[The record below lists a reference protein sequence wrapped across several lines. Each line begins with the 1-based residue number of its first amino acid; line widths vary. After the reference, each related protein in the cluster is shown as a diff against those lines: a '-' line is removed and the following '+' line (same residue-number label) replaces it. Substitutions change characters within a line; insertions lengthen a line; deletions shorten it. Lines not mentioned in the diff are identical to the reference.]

1 MPREK
6 GAVLKRIPPPLL
18 DSYSTS
24 LFLDGEKRSV
34 SSPFVPC
41 HKHPVT
47 EPKHYNE
54 LIAKESRHWGEVRQD
69 PQNPQIW
76 HDPKLFEIFFGKE
89 YLHLLDRA
97 LANGPRILELG
108 CGEGNLT
115 LELTSRGMDLTA
127 IDLST
132 ERVERARLRAKERNL
147 PIQPNWIVADLN
159 TFPLPRNRFD
169 SVVAH
174 DSLHH
179 ILYLGH
185 LCEEVTEALKPGGH
199 FIVIDYV
206 GMGFLR
212 KLFAGFL
219 YGILPTYQPYSA
231 KWKLRKRLSGFLATE
246 GQKRRSLAQQSP
258 EALHEHSPFE
268 EISQQSIIDEIK
280 KRFEIVEQQSFCP
293 FWFYL
298 AAKIRVP
305 ARWKYPIARFLRSCD
320 NLIARLHLARGAYI
334 LIVARN
340 TSSAK

>member
-1 MPREK
+1 
-6 GAVLKRIPPPLL
+6 
-18 DSYSTS
+18 
-24 LFLDGEKRSV
+24 
-34 SSPFVPC
+34 
-41 HKHPVT
+41 VT
-47 EPKHYNE
+47 ETKRYDE
-54 LIAKESRHWGEVRQD
+54 LIAKESRHWGQVRQD

-89 YLHLLDRA
+89 YQHLLDCA
-97 LANGPRILELG
+97 VAYGPRILELG
-108 CGEGNLT
+108 CGEGNLA
-115 LELTSRGMDLTA
+115 LNLASHGMDLTA
-127 IDLST
+127 IDLSN
-132 ERVERARLRAKERNL
+132 ERIERARTRARELNL
-147 PIQPNWIVADLN
+147 QIQPNWIVADLN
-159 TFPLPRNRFD
+159 TFLLPRNGFD

-179 ILYLGH
+179 ILHLGR
-185 LCEEVTEALKPGGH
+185 LCEEVTEALKPRGH
-199 FIVIDYV
+199 FIVMDYV

-219 YGILPTYQPYSA
+219 YGILPTYQPYRA
-231 KWKLRKRLSGFLATE
+231 KWKLRKRLSGFLANE
-246 GQKRRSLAQQSP
+246 GQKRRALDKEAP
-258 EALHEHSPFE
+258 EVLHEESPFE

-280 KRFEIVEQQSFCP
+280 KRFELIEQQSFCP

-320 NLIARLHLARGAYI
+320 NLITRLHLARGAYI

>member
-1 MPREK
+1 
-6 GAVLKRIPPPLL
+6 
-18 DSYSTS
+18 
-24 LFLDGEKRSV
+24 
-34 SSPFVPC
+34 
-41 HKHPVT
+41 VT
-47 EPKHYNE
+47 ETSQYDD

-89 YLHLLDRA
+89 YRHFLDRT

-115 LELTSRGMDLTA
+115 LELSSCGMDLTA

-132 ERVERARLRAKERNL
+132 ERIERARTRAMGLNL
-147 PIQPNWIVADLN
+147 QIQPNWIVADLN
-159 TFPLPRNRFD
+159 TFPLPKNGFD

-179 ILYLGH
+179 ILHLGP
-185 LCEEVTEALKPGGH
+185 LCEEVKHALKPGGY
-199 FIVIDYV
+199 FIVMDYV

-212 KLFAGFL
+212 KLLAGSL
-219 YGILPTYQPYSA
+219 YGILPTYQPYSV
-231 KWKLRKRLSGFLATE
+231 KWRLRKRLSGFLATE
-246 GQKRRSLAQQSP
+246 GQKRNALDQESP
-258 EALHEHSPFE
+258 EALHDHSPFE
-268 EISQQSIIDEIK
+268 EISQHSIIDEIK
-280 KRFEIVEQQSFCP
+280 KRFEIVEHQSFCP

-305 ARWKYPIARFLRSCD
+305 ARWKYPIARFLRSFD
-320 NLIARLHLARGAYI
+320 DLIVRLHLAGGAYI

-340 TSSAK
+340 TTSAM

>member
-1 MPREK
+1 MTER
-6 GAVLKRIPPPLL
+6 KRY
-18 DSYSTS
+18 D
-24 LFLDGEKRSV
+24 
-34 SSPFVPC
+34 
-41 HKHPVT
+41 
-47 EPKHYNE
+47 E
-54 LIAKESRHWGEVRQD
+54 LIAKESHHWGEIQQD

-76 HDPKLFEIFFGKE
+76 NDPKLFEIFFGRE
-89 YLHLLDRA
+89 YQHFLDQA

-127 IDLST
+127 VDLST
-132 ERVERARLRAKERNL
+132 ERIERGRTRAREFHLQ
-147 PIQPNWIVADLN
+147 IQPNWIVADLN
-159 TFPLPRNRFD
+159 TSPLPRNRFD

-179 ILYLGH
+179 ILQLGR
-185 LCEEVTEALKPGGH
+185 LCEEVTQALKPGGH
-199 FIVIDYV
+199 FIVMDYV

-212 KLFAGFL
+212 KLLAGFL
-219 YGILPTYQPYSA
+219 YGILPTYQPYKV
-231 KWKLRKRLSGFLATE
+231 KWNLRKRLSGFLATE
-246 GQKRRSLAQQSP
+246 GQKRKALDQDSS

-268 EISQQSIIDEIK
+268 EISQQSITHEIK

-305 ARWKYPIARFLRSCD
+305 ARWKYPIARFLRSFD
-320 NLIARLHLARGAYI
+320 DLIARLHLARGAYI

-340 TSSAK
+340 ASSAK

>member
-1 MPREK
+1 M
-6 GAVLKRIPPPLL
+6 
-18 DSYSTS
+18 
-24 LFLDGEKRSV
+24 
-34 SSPFVPC
+34 
-41 HKHPVT
+41 T
-47 EPKHYNE
+47 ETKHYSE
-54 LIAKESRHWGEVRQD
+54 LIAKESLHWGEVRQN

-89 YLHLLDRA
+89 YRHFLDRT
-97 LANGPRILELG
+97 LAHGPRILELG

-115 LELTSRGMDLTA
+115 LELTAHGMDLTA

-132 ERVERARLRAKERNL
+132 ERIERARLRAKEQNL

-159 TFPLPRNRFD
+159 TFPLPRNKFD

-179 ILYLGH
+179 ILHLGR
-185 LCEEVTEALKPGGH
+185 LCEEVTEALKPEGH
-199 FIVIDYV
+199 FIVMDYV

-212 KLFAGFL
+212 KLLAGFL
-219 YGILPTYQPYSA
+219 YGILPTYQPYRM

-246 GQKRRSLAQQSP
+246 EQKRTALDKESP
-258 EALHEHSPFE
+258 DALHDNSPFE

-280 KRFEIVEQQSFCP
+280 NRFEIVEFQSFCP

-305 ARWKYPIARFLRSCD
+305 VSWKYPVARFLRSFD
-320 NLIARLHLARGAYI
+320 NMITRLHLAPGAYV
-334 LIVARN
+334 LIMARN